1 MKTYI
6 VKRKKDGMY
15 LNISETEIINVLN
28 RETWNGSGFV
38 KDFELIGEEKN
49 NDEEMAKLF
58 DE

>member
-1 MKTYI
+1 
-6 VKRKKDGMY
+6 MY
-15 LNISETEIINVLN
+15 LNISEQEKQAVLN

>member
-15 LNISETEIINVLN
+15 LNISEQEKQAVLN

-38 KDFELIGEEKN
+38 KDFELIAEDKN